1 MPQPPTDQG
10 DENDIH
16 APVLT
21 ADRPYR
27 PTDVYE
33 CFQRTGHHHVR
44 TLDGRV
50 YCIACGATGYA
61 RLS

>member
-10 DENDIH
+10 DEND
-16 APVLT
+16 ARSRTLA

-44 TLDGRV
+44 KPDGRV
-50 YCIACGATGYA
+50 FCIACGAEGCA
-61 RLS
+61 